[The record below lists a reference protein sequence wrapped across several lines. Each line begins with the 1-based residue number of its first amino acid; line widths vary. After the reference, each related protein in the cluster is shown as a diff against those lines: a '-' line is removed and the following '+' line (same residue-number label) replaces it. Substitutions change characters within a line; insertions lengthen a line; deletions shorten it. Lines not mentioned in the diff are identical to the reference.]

1 MHALILETEDFLSC
15 PLKPRRI
22 AAGVGKPGDT
32 ALVRHIRA
40 GDQTA
45 FRELVEQCQSKV
57 FRVIYRILHNR
68 DDAEDLAQEVFTK
81 VYFSIGTFDGR
92 SSVLTWICRIA
103 VNECY
108 SWLRKRRAEF
118 VCDEDSTSGS
128 ISLQAADVR
137 TAAERALIQ
146 RDLVNKALARIP
158 EDDRFLLLWREVEGL
173 SVTQLT
179 EMIGSNENTVKVKLF
194 RARRRLARA
203 VTRLSASRCTHQFQ
217 EPVGGKARSEEVE
230 R

>member
-15 PLKPRRI
+15 PMKSCRT
-22 AAGVGKPGDT
+22 AAGVGKLGDT
-32 ALVRHIRA
+32 TLVRRIQA

-57 FRVIYRILHNR
+57 FRVIYGILHNR
-68 DDAEDLAQEVFTK
+68 DDAEDIAQEVFTK
-81 VYFSIGTFDGR
+81 VYLSIGTFDGR

-108 SWLRKRRAEF
+108 SWLRKRRVAV
-118 VCDEDSTSGS
+118 VCDGDSTGGS
-128 ISLQAADVR
+128 ISLQVADVR

-158 EDDRFLLLWREVEGL
+158 EDDRFLLLWREVEGF

-194 RARRRLARA
+194 RARRKLANA
-203 VTRLSASRCTHQFQ
+203 VTRLSTSRCTYRFQ
-217 EPVGGKARSEEVE
+217 KPVGGKAQLEEVE